1 MNSISWRL
9 IVGLIGVSS
18 FTTAEENKVTGL
30 STHTNHLIGENSPY
44 LLSHAHNPVD
54 WYPWG
59 DEAIA
64 KARAEGKPIFLS
76 IGYAACHWCHVMERE
91 SFENDSIAAF
101 LNEHFISIKV
111 DREQRPDLDHIY
123 MSFTQALTGSGGWPM
138 SVFLTPDLK
147 PFFAG
152 TYFPPDNR
160 YGRPGFGQ
168 VLAEIAG
175 AWRDNREQVVQSSK
189 DIADELWRH
198 LRTDSGQIVMT
209 RDLITQGSASVM
221 SMFDSVHGGIGGAPK
236 FPHSQEI
243 SLLLRRYKAT
253 GDLTFLAAAEK
264 TLTSMAR
271 GGIYDQLGGGFARY
285 ATDRVWLV
293 PHFEKM
299 LYDNALLVPVYVE
312 VWQITRNEQYRQI
325 VRETLDYLI
334 REMRG
339 PRGEFWSALDAD
351 SEGEE
356 GKFYVWS
363 RAEMESVLGPNAP
376 AILRYYNVTQA
387 GNWEGH
393 NILNLTGESD
403 RVAAETDGFA
413 QMLHSSRAKLM
424 AARSKRPRPL
434 TDDKTLTSW
443 NGLALSALCK
453 GYQITGDIQYLNA
466 AIANARFVQ
475 TELFVNGKLT
485 HSWREGKHSTGQFL
499 EDYAYYLRGLLDLY
513 ESDPSESNKQWLQ
526 FARTLADQAMALFM
540 DDFGVLYLRDPS
552 QADLIIRPKE
562 EEDGALPAP
571 GSFLIGS
578 LFKLNRIT
586 GDEKY
591 LHAAETGLR
600 HLSGKIGKYPG
611 MMTSAL
617 FALDYWISDA
627 IEIVIVGEGPVRN
640 AMLSEIWR
648 RHLPNGLIAASASGQ
663 SELSPLFEG
672 RTAADG
678 EVKAF
683 VCRNSV
689 CRLPVTTV
697 DELKKQL
704 DAL

>member
-1 MNSISWRL
+1 MGLALVVISI
-9 IVGLIGVSS
+9 VSS
-18 FTTAEENKVTGL
+18 EEKNVTE
-30 STHTNHLIGENSPY
+30 SAKHTNHLIGENSPY

-64 KARAEGKPIFLS
+64 KARVEAKPIFLS

-91 SFENDSIAAF
+91 SFENDSIATF
-101 LNEHFISIKV
+101 LNEHFVSIKV

-123 MSFTQALTGSGGWPM
+123 MNFTQALTGSGGWPM

-152 TYFPPDNR
+152 TYFPPDNQ
-160 YGRPGFGQ
+160 YGRPGFAQ
-168 VLAEIAG
+168 VLGEIAG

-198 LRTDSGQIVMT
+198 LRADSGQIVMT
-209 RDLITQGSASVM
+209 RDLIAKGASSVM
-221 SMFDSVHGGIGGAPK
+221 SQFDAVHGGIGGAPK

-243 SLLLRRYKAT
+243 SLLLRRYNAT
-253 GDLTFLAAAEK
+253 GDLTFLGAAEK

-285 ATDRVWLV
+285 ATDRAWLV

-299 LYDNALLVPVYVE
+299 LYDNALLVGVYAE
-312 VWQITRNEQYRQI
+312 TWQITKKEQYRQ
-325 VRETLDYLI
+325 VARETLDYLL

-339 PRGEFWSALDAD
+339 SHGEFWSALDAD

-363 RAEMESVLGPNAP
+363 KAEIESLLGSDAP
-376 AILRYYNVTQA
+376 AILRYYNATET
-387 GNWEGH
+387 GNWEGR
-393 NILNLTGESD
+393 NILHLTGESD

-413 QMLHSSRAKLM
+413 EKLNSSRDKLLM
-424 AARSKRPRPL
+424 ARAKRPRPL

-453 GYQITGDIQYLNA
+453 GFQITGDIRYLNA

-485 HSWREGKHSTGQFL
+485 HSWREGKHSAGQFL

-513 ESDPSESNKQWLQ
+513 ESDPSDANKQWLQ
-526 FARTLADQAMALFM
+526 LARTLADQAMTLFM
-540 DDFGVLYLRDPS
+540 DDFGVLYLREPN
-552 QADLIIRPKE
+552 QTDLIIRPRD
-562 EEDGALPAP
+562 EEDGALPSP

-586 GDEKY
+586 GDDKY
-591 LHAAETGLR
+591 LHSAETGLR
-600 HLSGKIGKYPG
+600 NLSGKIGKYPG

-617 FALDYWISDA
+617 FALDYWTSDA
-627 IEIVIVGEGPVRN
+627 IEIVVVGEGSARDQ
-640 AMLSEIWR
+640 MLTEIWQR
-648 RHLPNGLIAASASGQ
+648 YLPNKIIAASSSGQ
-663 SELSPLFEG
+663 SELTPLFEG
-672 RTAADG
+672 RTAAVG
-678 EVKAF
+678 EVKVF

-689 CRLPVTTV
+689 CRLPVTTAE
-697 DELKKQL
+697 ELKKQL